1 MSNYKRFREW
11 IRQPVSFLFCS
22 YPGVHAQASLST
34 RLGPCLLTCKMRRSP
49 TWLLRRVEESFKAAL
64 VHRGPLT
71 EAQDIYGV
79 GKELY
84 IGLGVNL
91 VKPGRRTLEL

>member
-1 MSNYKRFREW
+1 
-11 IRQPVSFLFCS
+11 
-22 YPGVHAQASLST
+22 
-34 RLGPCLLTCKMRRSP
+34 MRRSP

-91 VKPGRRTLEL
+91 VKPVRRTLELQCLKDNNQESKSPDCQLSVSGKSLPGMG